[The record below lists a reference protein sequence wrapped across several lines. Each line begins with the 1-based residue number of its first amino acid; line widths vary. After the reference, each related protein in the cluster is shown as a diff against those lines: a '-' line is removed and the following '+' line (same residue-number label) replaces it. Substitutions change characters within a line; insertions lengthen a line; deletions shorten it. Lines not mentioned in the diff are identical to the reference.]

1 MTAGPGGTE
10 TSVYRKEE
18 KGVSQV
24 VGGGG
29 AFQAE
34 GATTTKTRQGMLS
47 VHGIAQQQCEGS
59 YEAASCRR
67 CGHTDS
73 FSRCVDPEGPS

>member
-1 MTAGPGGTE
+1 MAAGPGGTE

-29 AFQAE
+29 TFWGEEGILGRGGAFQAE
-34 GATTTKTRQGMLS
+34 GATTTKTTGRECSMFMG
-47 VHGIAQQQCEGS
+47 
-59 YEAASCRR
+59 
-67 CGHTDS
+67 
-73 FSRCVDPEGPS
+73 